1 MAEERPITI
10 VVPVY
15 GDLPS
20 LLACLDGIER
30 TVDLERDRV
39 LLVNDAGPEA
49 DAIERAVLARI
60 ADRSGFRYERN
71 PTNLGFV
78 GNCNRAALELD
89 RSGNDLLLLN
99 SDTVPQPGWIDE
111 MREVLAAR
119 PDHGIVCAR
128 STNATIA
135 SLPHRMD
142 DPTRER
148 TLEHSLL
155 VRDAIVDAL
164 PRWSYPPVAMG
175 FCFLVRRELIDEHG
189 LFDAVFAPGY
199 GEENDFCLR
208 MRALGHRS
216 VMANRALVV
225 HEGARSF
232 LSPRR
237 ARLRAEHERILVR
250 RHPEYPRLVREY
262 LWAEIDPIDAFADV
276 LRPGAPCSVLVADH
290 GDSGWLSRTVSD
302 AQRLGAVSVIA
313 SRGRARALRST
324 LTGVEIVEHGVEDA
338 RVWRLGIAHPDL
350 RPDAR
355 RRLAHAAVEIIVRA
369 PENAPTA
376 DLTAIRSQRDV
387 TTKELREHGIPRPPS
402 APLLRRVRAALEH
415 RAPSVA
421 AFARRALRR

>member
-1 MAEERPITI
+1 MVDGRPITI

-20 LLACLDGIER
+20 LIACLDGIER
-30 TVDLERDRV
+30 TVDLSRDQV
-39 LLVNDAGPEA
+39 LLVNDDGPEA
-49 DAIERAVLARI
+49 DVIEQAVLARVSG
-60 ADRSGFRYERN
+60 RPGFRYERN
-71 PTNLGFV
+71 PRNLGFV

-111 MREVLAAR
+111 LREVLAAR
-119 PDHGIVCAR
+119 GDHGIVCAR

-142 DPTRER
+142 DPSRER

-155 VRDAIVDAL
+155 VREAVVDAL

-189 LFDAVFAPGY
+189 LFDEIFAPGY

-216 VMANRALVV
+216 VMAHRALVV

-237 ARLRAEHERILVR
+237 ARLRAEHEKVLVR
-250 RHPEYPRLVREY
+250 RHPDYPNLVREY
-262 LWAEIDPIDAFADV
+262 LWAEIDAVDAFADV
-276 LRPGAPCSVLVADH
+276 LRPNAKCSVLVADH
-290 GDSGWLSRTVSD
+290 RDSSWLFRTVAD
-302 AQRLGAVSVIA
+302 ANRLGPVSVLA
-313 SRGRARALRST
+313 SRRRARALRSA
-324 LTGVEIVEHGVEDA
+324 LSGVEVVEHGIEDA
-338 RVWRLGIAHPDL
+338 RVWRLGIAHPDV
-350 RPDAR
+350 DHNAR
-355 RRLAHAAVEIIVRA
+355 LRLAHAAAEIVERVPESAPALDLGDVR
-369 PENAPTA
+369 TRW
-376 DLTAIRSQRDV
+376 DRSA
-387 TTKELREHGIPRPPS
+387 KELRERGVPLPPRPS
-402 APLLRRVRAALEH
+402 ARRRIRAALER
-415 RAPSVA
+415 RAPHVIA
-421 AFARRALRR
+421 VVRRVLGR